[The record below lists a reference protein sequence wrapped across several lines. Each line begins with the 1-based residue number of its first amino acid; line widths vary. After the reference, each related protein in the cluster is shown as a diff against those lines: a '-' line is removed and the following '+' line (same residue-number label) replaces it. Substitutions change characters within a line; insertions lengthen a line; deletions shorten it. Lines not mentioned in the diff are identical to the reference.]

1 MIIEYSD
8 GQKFNLLFDR
18 EKHGYFL
25 VEEHKKTP
33 IQSVTKVIDACYPK
47 NLHEWSVR
55 EGANKF
61 KEILSEQGFIR
72 NEKPEVEQVCEK
84 IVGAYKDVSTQAA
97 EIGSIVHDLIDKR
110 LSRVDPVTHDAD
122 LDSEVEEE
130 NSHGDE
136 VSSCMSAFFDWA
148 KSRKVK
154 FLVSE
159 HMVYHHAENP
169 IYRFAGTLDAVVS
182 INNKIFIVDF
192 KTSKKIYKHYHLQ
205 VAAYA
210 AAFRKGKSINRMGY
224 IEDSFSGAL
233 PVDGMILRLD
243 KKTGKFQEKAFS
255 LSNRNHFNIFKN
267 CLEIKA
273 WNSKRIMG
281 VKYVD

>member
-8 GQKFNLLFDR
+8 GQKFNLHFDK

-25 VEEHKKTP
+25 VEGHKRTP
-33 IQSVTKVIDACYPK
+33 IQSVTRVIDACYPK

-72 NEKPEVEQVCEK
+72 NEKPEVDQICEK
-84 IVGAYKDVSTQAA
+84 IVGAYKDVSSQAA
-97 EIGSIVHDLIDKR
+97 NIGDIVHDLIDKR
-110 LSRVDPVTHDAD
+110 LSWADTAHGLGWVVDAD
-122 LDSEVEEE
+122 REIEEE

-136 VSSCMSAFFDWA
+136 VSSCMSAFFDWT

-154 FLVSE
+154 FLASE

-169 IYRFAGTLDAVVS
+169 IYRFAGKLDAVVS
-182 INNKIFIVDF
+182 INDKIFIVDF

-210 AAFRKGKSINRMGY
+210 AAFRKSKSVNRMGY
-224 IEDSFSGAL
+224 IEEMT
-233 PVDGMILRLD
+233 VDGMILRLD

-255 LSNRNHFNIFKN
+255 LNNRNHFNIFKN

-281 VKYVD
+281 VKHVD